1 LTVHLSGRQL
11 PAMGYGGYSYE
22 AHQAITSARANQTAS
37 QVFAKGDVHA
47 KMNPKGVRARECRD
61 SAEHPDAVGI
71 VFALDI
77 SGSMGDIP
85 DLLARRELPRF
96 MKVLLDCGIAHPQIL
111 FMAFA
116 DARYDATPLQVGQFE
131 STAELMDQWLTM
143 TSLFNGQRGNAYAGP
158 LQGGESYE
166 LALYFA
172 ARHTLVD
179 GWEKRQRKGYLFMTG
194 DEEAYPAVPRETVT
208 KVLGYDPQV
217 DVPLPA
223 VMTELRAKWNP
234 FFIIP
239 DQGRRAVEP
248 FWREHFGDNTICLEG
263 AVDTCTASAL
273 LVALSEGVVRDLA
286 HAADVLRASG
296 AAEDRTQA
304 TIRALTPWY
313 AAHTKR

>member
-1 LTVHLSGRQL
+1 
-11 PAMGYGGYSYE
+11 MGYGGYSHE
-22 AHQAITSARANQTAS
+22 AHQAITKARASMSAA
-37 QVFAKGDVHA
+37 QVFTQSGVHP
-47 KMNPKGVRARECRD
+47 KMNPRGVRMRECRD
-61 SAEHPDAVGI
+61 SAEHPDSLAVC
-71 VFALDI
+71 FALDT
-77 SGSMGDIP
+77 SGSMGAIP
-85 DLLARRELPRF
+85 DLLARRELPNF
-96 MKVLLDCGIAHPQIL
+96 MKTLMDSGVAHPQVL
-111 FMAFA
+111 FMAFV
-116 DARYDATPLQVGQFE
+116 DASCDQTPLQVGQFE
-131 STAELMDQWLTM
+131 STAELMDKWLTL
-143 TSLFNGQRGNAYAGP
+143 TTLAGNEGCAYSGP
-158 LQGGESYE
+158 LRGGESYE
-166 LALYFA
+166 LALFFA
-172 ARHTLVD
+172 ARHTAVD